1 MASEGVPSPES
12 ANDLGELQTLGKYV
26 LQKKIGAGGMG
37 TVYLAID
44 QNQKRTVAIK
54 VLPPEK
60 ANDPVLVKRFRAEGQ
75 TGAHMEHPNIV
86 SVYESGEISGHLYI
100 AMEYVDGKDAYELL
114 RKRGVLPPR
123 RSLEIIRQ
131 TATALQHAYER
142 QVVHRDIKPS
152 NLMIREGDGVVKLAD
167 MGLARMMEEDFD
179 SRITRAGTTVGTV
192 DYMSPEQARDSKA
205 ADIRSDIYSLGCTW
219 YHLLTGRPPFPEG
232 DMVNKLRAHA
242 FQPVPDPRVL
252 NEGVPEGLA
261 AVMRRMMAKK
271 PEDRYQTPA
280 ELLVDLGSPT
290 LLRGDFSADDLL
302 KLGTQAASGAEDVNS
317 PHPNQPGAAV
327 RLKPE
332 AVESRL
338 REGTADRMVPPDRG
352 DAVEVNVSPAS
363 VPRRGRSTSME
374 ELPPRNAQRLEPATE
389 FLARKAKPERI
400 LPGRIDRL
408 ERQTDASGRPRNSQ
422 IIKLAG
428 LALVVVAVVVL
439 IVSRFSGG
447 SGVQPADQNPY
458 QQATGGEENVLDS
471 QNTVARDANPKPP
484 GTPPGGSESMPVD
497 PHSGPMPVPM
507 VPALV
512 NDPMDAGIDP
522 TPFAGVIPVP
532 GPEGGEL
539 PAWVWAAR
547 RTAVTGENVIVVRR
561 AAPLAGEFATL
572 ESALAAAGSDSV
584 IEFADVGP
592 HEVGHIQTWPAR
604 LVLRGPEVSGAI
616 LHWSV
621 HAGSSPLMVAQ
632 GAISLERVH
641 LVFDAD
647 WNQPGLIV
655 QNGQLVLRGGTL
667 TNRSLGESPA
677 IRAEAGA
684 RCLLEDVLLR
694 TASLAPVIELRGA
707 QSSLAIGNGLLLSQG
722 PLVHVESQ
730 DATQDN
736 RTVTWVKSTG
746 LSARGM
752 VHCIHHGKSPPT
764 IGLTMIQSRLIH
776 LPQNSEPAI
785 AISFQGW
792 QRLPEAKGLVLPAQ
806 VQWRSDRT
814 SLVGW
819 PRWAALQVEG
829 RPEPVYVESE
839 EQWHQFWQSIPAPR
853 ALMEQLCDFRGLGPD
868 IIELDPPQIRT
879 AQAPL
884 DSVLGAELSNGA
896 TLLSIPVPPHSLL
909 RHLQAFASA
918 PRLPASLETPHAG
931 REIRFD
937 LKKGAQFNRFLNS
950 SECPD
955 GSTVVAFGSGLRTIE
970 PVLVRQK
977 RVQVV
982 FEQSDETPLTL
993 QPGFETEPTAK
1004 RPPAWFDV
1012 EDGQLTLRNGNFRMP
1027 TSANRV
1033 YPERFLRMSGGLAA
1047 IIHSRVEA
1055 QGGTTAVIECIPSQG
1070 HAPPQLLV
1078 DLSLITGGRH
1088 LIQLTAEETLLEAR
1102 RSILAAPSGAAI
1114 RIGSGSSGSTINM
1127 NECTLVSG
1135 QASLL
1140 VEPPGVAPVQIL
1152 SRRTVFHGVA
1162 VMNLEADSSLVH
1174 WWGDEN
1180 GYSQSIKTYLQLRG
1194 VATAQVFETDWAAG
1208 WGPGHEL
1215 HALSGPSATVLPM
1228 PLTVLNELAPSHF
1241 TLVPECRA
1249 AVQKIGA
1256 PTQSVGPVSVAFQSA
1271 VPSSPVGPSRKPVP
1285 EKPTNPGF

>member
-12 ANDLGELQTLGKYV
+12 ANDLGELQTLGKYA

-60 ANDPVLVKRFRAEGQ
+60 ASDPVLVKRFRAEGQ

-131 TATALQHAYER
+131 ATIALQHAYER

-152 NLMIREGDGVVKLAD
+152 NLMIREVDGVVKLAD

-242 FQPVPDPRVL
+242 FQPVPDPRIL
-252 NEGVPEGLA
+252 NEGVPEGLS

-290 LLRGDFSADDLL
+290 LLRSDFSADHLL
-302 KLGTQAASGAEDVNS
+302 KLGTQAASEAEDS
-317 PHPNQPGAAV
+317 PYPAPPGAGTL
-327 RLKPE
+327 LKPE
-332 AVESRL
+332 AAEARRAGAMDRL
-338 REGTADRMVPPDRG
+338 IPQDQAATA
-352 DAVEVNVSPAS
+352 EVISSPAT
-363 VPRRGRSTSME
+363 VPRRGRSTSIE
-374 ELPPRNAQRLEPATE
+374 ELPPRNAQRLEPVTE
-389 FLARKAKPERI
+389 FPTRKAKPERV
-400 LPGRIDRL
+400 LPGRIDRPEL
-408 ERQTDASGRPRNSQ
+408 LPDAPSRSGNSQ

-428 LALVVVAVVVL
+428 LVLGVVAVVAL
-439 IVSRFSGG
+439 IVSQFPGE

-458 QQATGGEENVLDS
+458 QQATGGDGNAFDP
-471 QNTVARDANPKPP
+471 QNTVAHDANPKPP
-484 GTPPGGSESMPVD
+484 ETPEPTPVD
-497 PHSGPMPVPM
+497 LHPGPMTVSKIPVP
-507 VPALV
+507 V
-512 NDPMDAGIDP
+512 NDPMAAGVDQ

-532 GPEGGEL
+532 GPGGGEL
-539 PAWVWAAR
+539 PGWVWAAR
-547 RTAVTGENVIVVRR
+547 RTAVAGENVIVVRR

-604 LVLRGPEVSGAI
+604 LVLRGPAVSGAI
-616 LHWSV
+616 LHWSSQ
-621 HAGSSPLMVAQ
+621 AGSSPLTVAQ

-655 QNGQLVLRGGTL
+655 QKGQLALRSGTL

-677 IRAEAGA
+677 ILAEAGA

-694 TASLAPVIELRGA
+694 TASQAPVIELRGA
-707 QSSLAIGNGLLLSQG
+707 QSCVAIGNGLLLSQG
-722 PLVHVESQ
+722 PLVQVESQ

-746 LSARGM
+746 LSVRGM
-752 VHCIHHGKSPPT
+752 VHCMHHGKSPPT

-776 LPQNSEPAI
+776 LPQNSEPAA

-792 QRLPEAKGLVLPAQ
+792 QRLPEAQGLVLPAQ
-806 VQWRSDRT
+806 VQWKADRT
-814 SLVGW
+814 TLVGW

-829 RPEPVYVESE
+829 RPDPVYVESD
-839 EQWHQFWQSIPAPR
+839 EQWNQFWQSLPAPR
-853 ALMEQLCDFRGLGPD
+853 SLVDPMCDFRSLGSN
-868 IIELDPPQIRT
+868 IVELDPAQIRT
-879 AQAPL
+879 ALAPL

-896 TLLSIPVPPHSLL
+896 TLPSIPVPSHSLL
-909 RHLQAFASA
+909 QHLQAFASA
-918 PRLPASLETPHAG
+918 PQLPTSLESPHAG

-977 RVQVV
+977 RVQVI

-993 QPGFETEPTAK
+993 QPGFETEPNAK

-1027 TSANRV
+1027 TSTSRV

-1055 QGGTTAVIECIPSQG
+1055 QDGTTAAIECIPSQG

-1078 DLSLITGGRH
+1078 DLSVITGGRH
-1088 LIQLTAEETLLEAR
+1088 LIQLAAEETLLNIR
-1102 RSILAAPSGAAI
+1102 RSILAAPAGAVI
-1114 RIGSGSSGSTINM
+1114 RIGSGSSGSTVFM
-1127 NECTLVSG
+1127 DRCTLFSG
-1135 QASLL
+1135 QASLW
-1140 VEPPGVAPVQIL
+1140 VEPPGMAAVQML
-1152 SRRTVFHGVA
+1152 SRCTVFHGTA
-1162 VMNLEADSSLVH
+1162 VMNLETDSSLVH

-1194 VATAQVFETDWAAG
+1194 VAAAQVFETDWAAG

-1215 HALSGPSATVLPM
+1215 HALSGPSETVLPTS
-1228 PLTVLNELAPSHF
+1228 PTVLNELAASHF
-1241 TLVPECRA
+1241 ALVPECRA
-1249 AVQKIGA
+1249 ALQEIGA
-1256 PTQSVGPVSVAFQSA
+1256 PTESVGPVPVVFQST
-1271 VPSSPVGPSRKPVP
+1271 VPPIPVGPGRKPVP
-1285 EKPTNPGF
+1285 GKPGNPGF